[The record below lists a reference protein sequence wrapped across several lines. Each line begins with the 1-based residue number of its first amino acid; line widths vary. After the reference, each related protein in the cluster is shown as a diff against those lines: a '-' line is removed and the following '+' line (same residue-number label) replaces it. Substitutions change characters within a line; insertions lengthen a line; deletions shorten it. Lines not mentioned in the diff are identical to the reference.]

1 MIQEFVQQKSD
12 VWMHGLTMPI
22 CLILLLFISQSSC
35 SSENL
40 DKGIVD
46 SQKNKLSEFS
56 DGFENRIDT
65 IQVMLDEYSIGL
77 PGILQ
82 EGKTVFRLESRGF
95 EEHNLR
101 FVINESDSVI
111 WETDRR
117 MSPYEI
123 RTVTFDIIPGEY
135 TVVCDFSGHE
145 ARGMFTD
152 LVVEG
157 IPVS

>member
-1 MIQEFVQQKSD
+1 MIQEFIQQISD

-35 SSENL
+35 SSENPG
-40 DKGIVD
+40 KGDGD

-56 DGFENRIDT
+56 DGSENRIDT
-65 IQVMLDEYSIGL
+65 IQVILDEYSIGL
-77 PGILQ
+77 PGILP
-82 EGKTVFRLESRGF
+82 EGETVFRLESRGF

-101 FVINESDSVI
+101 FVINDSVI

-123 RTVTFDIIPGEY
+123 RTVTFDLIPGEY

-152 LVVEG
+152 LVVG
-157 IPVS
+157 DIPAS

>member
-1 MIQEFVQQKSD
+1 
-12 VWMHGLTMPI
+12 MPI

-35 SSENL
+35 SSENPG
-40 DKGIVD
+40 KGDGD

-56 DGFENRIDT
+56 DGSENRIDT
-65 IQVMLDEYSIGL
+65 IQVILDEYSIGL
-77 PGILQ
+77 PGILP
-82 EGKTVFRLESRGF
+82 EGETVFRLESRGF

-101 FVINESDSVI
+101 FVLNESDSVI

-123 RTVTFDIIPGEY
+123 RTVTFDLIPGEY

-152 LVVEG
+152 LVVG
-157 IPVS
+157 DIPAS